1 MLLLKN
7 KHAAIKSEHD
17 SKGNLIKVSHL
28 SYLCVTLPSLL
39 AIREYDIQ
47 RRCGFAQFE
56 PAVLSWLCS
65 NFSRQKGFCHIKLR
79 LVIHLL
85 HRQ

>member
-7 KHAAIKSEHD
+7 KHAANEPEHD

-39 AIREYDIQ
+39 AIRENDLQ
-47 RRCGFAQFE
+47 RRCSFAQFE
-56 PAVLSWLCS
+56 PAMLPRLRS
-65 NFSRQKGFCHIKLR
+65 NFSWHEGFCHIKLR